1 MEAKKLGLWMV
12 TALVVGNMIGSGIFL
27 LPASLG
33 PFGGISIV
41 GWLVSAGGAVLMA
54 LVFSRLSRRVRKSG
68 GPYTF
73 TREGFGDFPG
83 FLVAYGYW
91 ISIWTTNAAIAVA
104 FVSYMTVF
112 WPALGE
118 NAVLA
123 AGVGLATI
131 WGLTWVNVI
140 GVHTAG
146 LVQLVTTVLKIIPLV
161 VIATLGLLYVN
172 ASNFVPFNA
181 SDQSPLSAV
190 TATVALTLWAFL
202 GLESGTTPSE
212 HVREPEKTIPR
223 ATILGTLGAAT
234 IYILGTVAVMGVIPS
249 AQLAGSNAPFADA
262 ASAMWG
268 SWAGKAVG
276 AGAVVSCFGALNGW
290 LLLQGQIPLAAA
302 RDGLFPKKFAVV
314 SKYDTPAFG
323 LVFSSIL
330 ASLLLMMNYDQDL
343 VSQFTFIIL
352 LATLNTLVPY
362 VFCSLSEIMMALK
375 SGKRDESDESFVGL
389 AVLSVLA
396 FTYALWA
403 IAGAGQEIVY
413 WGFLLL
419 MTGVPVY
426 VWIQRNRTRAAFVGV
441 GYSGRRD
448 VATRTEELLWTSTK
462 DEVDGE

>member
-1 MEAKKLGLWMV
+1 MKTKKLGLWMV

-33 PFGGISIV
+33 SFGGISIV
-41 GWLVSAGGAVLMA
+41 GWVVSAGGAVLMA
-54 LVFSRLSRRVRKSG
+54 LVFSRLSRLVRKSG

-83 FLVAYGYW
+83 FLVAWGYW

-123 AGVGLATI
+123 AGFGLVTI

-146 LVQLVTTVLKIIPLV
+146 LVQLVTTILKIIPLV
-161 VIATLGLLYVN
+161 VIATLGLAYVS

-181 SDQSPLSAV
+181 SGQSPFSAI

-212 HVREPEKTIPR
+212 HVHDPERTIPR
-223 ATILGTLGAAT
+223 ATIMGTLGAAT

-249 AQLAGSNAPFADA
+249 SELATSNAPFADA
-262 ASAMWG
+262 AGVMWG
-268 SWAGKAVG
+268 SWAVYAVG

-290 LLLQGQIPLAAA
+290 LMLQGQIPLAAA
-302 RDGLFPKKFAVV
+302 RDGLFPRAFARV
-314 SKYDTPAFG
+314 SKFDTPAFG
-323 LVFSSIL
+323 LVFSSVL
-330 ASLLLMMNYDQDL
+330 SSVVLVMNYNKGL
-343 VSQFTFIIL
+343 VEQFTFIIL

-362 VFCSLSEIMMALK
+362 VFCSLSEIMMVVK
-375 SGKRDESDESFVGL
+375 GSKRVEGGSFTGL
-389 AVLSVLA
+389 AVLSIAA
-396 FTYALWA
+396 FVYSLWA
-403 IAGAGQEIVY
+403 IAGAGPEIVY

-419 MTGVPVY
+419 MSGVPVY
-426 VWIQRNRTRAAFVGV
+426 VWIQRNRTQP
-441 GYSGRRD
+441 
-448 VATRTEELLWTSTK
+448 TN
-462 DEVDGE
+462 

>member
-1 MEAKKLGLWMV
+1 METKKLGFWMV

-33 PFGGISIV
+33 SFGGISIV
-41 GWLVSAGGAVLMA
+41 GWVISAGGAVLMA
-54 LVFSRLSRRVRKSG
+54 LVFSRLARLVRKSG

-83 FLVAYGYW
+83 FLVAWGYW

-123 AGVGLATI
+123 AAFGLVTI
-131 WGLTWVNVI
+131 WGLTWVNVL

-161 VIATLGLLYVN
+161 VIATLGLAYVST
-172 ASNFVPFNA
+172 SNFVPFNP
-181 SDQSPLSAV
+181 SGQSPFSAI

-212 HVREPEKTIPR
+212 HVHDPERTIPR
-223 ATILGTLGAAT
+223 ATILGTLGVAT
-234 IYILGTVAVMGVIPS
+234 LYILGTVAVMGVIPPS
-249 AQLAGSNAPFADA
+249 ELATSNAPFADA
-262 ASAMWG
+262 AGAMWG
-268 SWAGKAVG
+268 SWAFYAVG

-290 LLLQGQIPLAAA
+290 LMLQGQIPLAAA
-302 RDGLFPKKFAVV
+302 RDGLFPRAFARV
-314 SKYDTPAFG
+314 SKFDTPAFG
-323 LVFSSIL
+323 LVFSSVL
-330 ASLLLMMNYDQDL
+330 SSVVLVMNYNKGL
-343 VSQFTFIIL
+343 VEQFTFIIL

-362 VFCSLSEIMMALK
+362 VFCSLSEIMMVVKGA
-375 SGKRDESDESFVGL
+375 KRVEGGSFTGL
-389 AVLSVLA
+389 AVLSIAA
-396 FTYALWA
+396 FVYSLWA
-403 IAGAGQEIVY
+403 IAGAGPEIVY

-419 MTGVPVY
+419 MSGVPVY
-426 VWIQRNRTRAAFVGV
+426 VWIQRNR
-441 GYSGRRD
+441 S
-448 VATRTEELLWTSTK
+448 EPTS
-462 DEVDGE
+462 